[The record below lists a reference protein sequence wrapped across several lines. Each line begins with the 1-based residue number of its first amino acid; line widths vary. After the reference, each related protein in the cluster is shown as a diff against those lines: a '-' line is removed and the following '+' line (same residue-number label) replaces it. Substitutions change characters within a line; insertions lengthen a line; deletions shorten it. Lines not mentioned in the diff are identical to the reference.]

1 MKQITSLVKIF
12 GGLSFGLIMIPVFV
26 IVPASL
32 IILGLSHLIGQFT
45 SSVPTIGY
53 LHIPNI
59 LVAFIVP
66 SAALLAGL
74 LRR

>member
-12 GGLSFGLIMIPVFV
+12 GGLSFGLIMVPVFV
-26 IVPASL
+26 IVPAAL
-32 IILGLSHLIGQFT
+32 IILGLSHLIEQFA
-45 SSVPTIGY
+45 SSAPIIGY

-66 SAALLAGL
+66 SAVLLAGL